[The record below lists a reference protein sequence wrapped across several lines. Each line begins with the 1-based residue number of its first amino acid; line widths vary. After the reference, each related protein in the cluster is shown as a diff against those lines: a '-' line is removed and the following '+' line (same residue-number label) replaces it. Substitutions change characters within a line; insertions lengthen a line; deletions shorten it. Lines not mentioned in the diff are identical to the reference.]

1 VQRYYRAILYNE
13 ITMIMEV
20 AIING
25 R

>member
-1 VQRYYRAILYNE
+1 
-13 ITMIMEV
+13 MIMEV